1 MAADRMQGIDK
12 QQSQQEETC
21 NMIEMNIR
29 QFMEAARQ
37 HLFGLLPAQPAFATI
52 PATACRGR

>member
-1 MAADRMQGIDK
+1 MQGIDK
-12 QQSQQEETC
+12 QQSQQEENC